1 MRESDQA
8 RKSTFDLLLGERT
21 VGRPKSRWIKE
32 VERVLKEMSVKDYKR
47 LALERYKWNKIVEE
61 AKA

>member
-8 RKSTFDLLLGERT
+8 RKPTFDLLLGERT

-32 VERVLKEMSVKDYKR
+32 VERVLKGISVKDYKR
-47 LALERYKWNKIVEE
+47 LALERDKWNKIVEE